1 MRITEHPR
9 FAAALAATA
18 ALTLGLT
25 ACGTDSDPSSGGGGG
40 DEADASGPL
49 TVAATPVPQAEILEF
64 VRDNLAEDAGLDLRI
79 QEFTDYVL
87 PNTALDNGEV
97 DANYFQ
103 HRPYLDQFNAD
114 QGTDIVPVVNVH
126 LEPLGV
132 YSESLSDIS
141 ELSAG
146 DTIAIPNDATNGGRA
161 LNLLAEHGV
170 IELADGAGAE
180 ATTNDIAEANGLE
193 FRELEAATLPR
204 ALSDVDAAVINGN
217 YALEADLSP
226 VEDAL
231 IAETAEDNPY
241 ANFLAVNA
249 GDEDDPRVQTLA
261 RLLTSDEVRQFIE
274 DTYEGSVIPAF
285 GEPAP

>member
-1 MRITEHPR
+1 VRITEHPR

-132 YSESLSDIS
+132 YSESLSDIR

>member
-1 MRITEHPR
+1 MTEHPR

-132 YSESLSDIS
+132 YSESLSDIR

-231 IAETAEDNPY
+231 IAEAAEDNPY